1 MMAVGLGHG
10 AGFSFT
16 STDDGMI
23 LSLLFDDFSLRGP
36 DAGPVVRQFGFA
48 GPAAGRQCTLHIRGF
63 ASDPATLTITD
74 GQGGNAAAHALAGS
88 DDGLLIDQPWTLHD
102 GPGGT
107 SLTLTLTAPAGS
119 CGDRLATIDSLD
131 ISFNEGPTA

>member
-16 STDDGMI
+16 STDDGLT

-63 ASDPATLTITD
+63 ASDPATLTLSD
-74 GQGGNAAAHALAGS
+74 GNGGNSVAHTIGCDTDWPIAQA
-88 DDGLLIDQPWTLHD
+88 WTLHD

-107 SLTLTLTAPAGS
+107 SLHLALSAPAGD
-119 CGDRLATIDSLD
+119 CRDRLATIDSID
-131 ISFNEGPTA
+131 ILFAEGTAP